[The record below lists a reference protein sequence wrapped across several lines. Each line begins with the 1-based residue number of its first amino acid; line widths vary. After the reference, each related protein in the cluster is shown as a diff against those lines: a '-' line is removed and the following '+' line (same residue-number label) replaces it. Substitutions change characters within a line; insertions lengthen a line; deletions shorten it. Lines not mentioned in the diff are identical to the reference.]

1 MKGMNRI
8 KRGRGFRGLLDYL
21 AENRDGPAPGRL
33 IGGTMSGTTPRELA
47 AEFKASRQLRPD
59 IEKPVWHNSLR
70 MPAGEDVSDEKWD
83 QIARDYMTS
92 MGWDLSKTQVCWQ
105 KHDDEAALHI
115 VASRIYL
122 DGTVYLGQNENL
134 ISTRVIQEL
143 EHKHG
148 LTITKGPE
156 YDPATGKVRM
166 PDTRQPGKNEVEKAL
181 RTKALP
187 PRQKLQRLI
196 DGALA
201 GNPSAPQFVERL
213 TAAGVKVQP
222 NLASTGRCNGL
233 SFELDGVTFKGSDL
247 GKSYSWSGLQQKGM
261 SYEQERDYAALGRY
275 RAGQGADPTA
285 VTGKNLAAADA
296 NLSAARGAAA
306 NLDRT
311 AGNIADRA
319 ARRAVGSYLSAAR
332 RNRGEAAGIDCS
344 EGLDRRQAYKTQ
356 LLEDRYHSRVSSAL
370 AARLVYVQRHVD
382 RLTIKLRDGGR
393 VIDHGDRMLAGSRG
407 VNDDEVRSMVE
418 LAKLKGWASIEPTPT
433 ATNEFKAR
441 LWEIATAQ
449 GLALK
454 GYIPTEEQRQA
465 ELVRQ
470 EREWIQRAHTVQH
483 HTPRPN

>member
-1 MKGMNRI
+1 MKGMNKI
-8 KRGRGFRGLLDYL
+8 KRGTSFRGLLKYL
-21 AENRDGPAPGRL
+21 FKNRDGPAPGRL

-70 MPAGEDVSDEKWD
+70 MPKGEDVSDEKWD
-83 QIARDYMTS
+83 QIARRYMTL
-92 MGWDLSKTQVCWQ
+92 MGFDLNKAQACWV
-105 KHDDEAALHI
+105 KHDDEDALH
-115 VASRIYL
+115 VAASRIHL

-134 ISTRVIQEL
+134 ISTRVIQQL
-143 EHKHG
+143 EREFG

-201 GNPSAPQFVERL
+201 GNPSAPKFVERL

-222 NLASTGRCNGL
+222 NLASTGRCNGF
-233 SFELDGVTFKGSDL
+233 SFELDGIAHKGSAL
-247 GKSYSWSGLQQKGM
+247 GKSYSWGGLQQKGM

-285 VTGKNLAAADA
+285 ATGKNLAAADA

-311 AGNIADRA
+311 AGNLADRS
-319 ARRAVGSYLSAAR
+319 ARRAVGAYLSAAR
-332 RNRGEAAGIDCS
+332 RNRGEVAGIDCS
-344 EGLDRRQAYKTQ
+344 ESLDRRQAYKAQ

-370 AARLVYVQRHVD
+370 AARLVFVQRHVD
-382 RLTIKLRDGGR
+382 HLTIKLRDGGR
-393 VIDHGDRMLAGSRG
+393 IVDHGDRMLAGSRG
-407 VNDDEVRSMVE
+407 VNDDEIRSMVE

-449 GLALK
+449 GVALK
-454 GYIPTEEQRQA
+454 GYTPTEEQRQT

-470 EREWIQRAHTVQH
+470 ERERIQRARTGQH